1 MSRGPARGWPIVAAG
16 KESAR
21 LINEAPGR
29 GAGFIDRIR
38 AAPYHRWLVLGTVGF
53 GIIAG
58 GIDNSMINVA
68 MPALATAFGVEA
80 DVILWLTAAFML
92 VAVGLA
98 LTWGSLGDSIGRRRI
113 FLTGFALFTV
123 GIGVMAVSQN
133 VHHAIAGRVVQAI
146 GQSMIATNG
155 FAISMAAFPL
165 KDRGKVIGITGAFV
179 GIGLSIGPVF
189 AGWMLDHFDWR
200 ALFYT
205 RLPLGLIVMALIA
218 VVIPGQ
224 RPTAQRN
231 PFDFGGAITLFITL
245 STLLL
250 AINRAP
256 RVGAMSPMII
266 GLAAAAIVAGS
277 LFVVFERR
285 ATQPILSLALFRD
298 RFISVS
304 LAAHF
309 LHFLGYMFLIF
320 VLPFFLLS
328 GRSLPGTQVGLLIA
342 LVQVVR
348 LVTAPLSGLATDR
361 FGSRTIATLG
371 ICVTAVGLALLSQIG
386 PTTSILGIALAL
398 AMTGIGAAIFDPANE
413 SAVLRSV
420 PTERLGSTA
429 ALTATA
435 RQVGFSLGTALAGTA
450 YAARLRFHETANPIA
465 EAVSSAYGEVMLASV
480 AIMVIG
486 VVFSAL
492 RGRERRAMPEGVPR
506 E

>member
-1 MSRGPARGWPIVAAG
+1 MLTGPIGSRSVVAAEKG
-16 KESAR
+16 STR
-21 LINEAPGR
+21 LTNVVPGC
-29 GAGFIDRIR
+29 GAGFITRIR
-38 AAPYHRWLVLGTVGF
+38 TTPYHRWLVLGTVGF

-113 FLTGFALFTV
+113 FLAGFALFTV

-133 VHHAIAGRVVQAI
+133 VQHAIAGRIIQAI

-155 FAISMAAFPL
+155 FAISMAAFPI
-165 KDRGKVIGITGAFV
+165 KDRGKVIGITGAFI

-189 AGWMLDHFDWR
+189 AGWMLDRFDWR

-205 RLPLGLIVMALIA
+205 RLPLGLIAMALIA
-218 VVIPGQ
+218 IVIPGQ
-224 RPTAQRN
+224 RPSAQRN

-245 STLLL
+245 STILL

-256 RVGAMSPMII
+256 RVGVMSPMIV
-266 GLAAAAIVAGS
+266 GLAATALVAGS

-285 ATQPILSLALFRD
+285 ATQPVLSFALFRD
-298 RFISVS
+298 RFISLS

-320 VLPFFLLS
+320 LLPFFLLS
-328 GRSLPGTQVGLLIA
+328 GRGLPGTQVGLLIA
-342 LVQVVR
+342 VVQVAR
-348 LVTAPLSGLATDR
+348 LASAPPSGWAADR
-361 FGSRTIATLG
+361 YGSRTVATFG
-371 ICVTAVGLALLSQIG
+371 ICVTTVGLALLSQIG
-386 PTTSILGIALAL
+386 PSTSILGIALAL
-398 AMTGIGAAIFDPANE
+398 ALTGIGAAIFDPANE

-435 RQVGFSLGTALAGTA
+435 RQVGFSLGTALAGTT
-450 YAARLRFHETANPIA
+450 YAARLRLHETVNPMPD
-465 EAVSSAYGEVMLASV
+465 AVSSAYGEVMLASV

-486 VVFSAL
+486 VIISAL
-492 RGRERRAMPEGVPR
+492 RGPERRMTPEGVGG